1 MKKANLTS
9 IGFGI
14 IIIILLLAFNT
25 PEKATVKYDY
35 KQVATLESVVGAG
48 FGRSSV
54 MESTDST
61 CNVLADYEL
70 KNFLVQRE

>member
-14 IIIILLLAFNT
+14 IIASLLLAFNT

-35 KQVATLESVVGAG
+35 KQVATLE
-48 FGRSSV
+48 
-54 MESTDST
+54 
-61 CNVLADYEL
+61 
-70 KNFLVQRE
+70 